1 MVSPAAVVPSCT
13 RVPLLSLSFHSP
25 PPRCWCGLPCGGGGG
40 LPFGVKAVIQGS
52 ARQRFGRRR
61 RAQQSVAGAVCS
73 AAVIR
78 PLLEVHV
85 VNFFKDQV
93 WEMVDAEWME
103 CLGGARGELAHAA
116 LRMCSGMDT
125 HPALLGYLAQGLSF
139 EYQLPRW
146 RSLTKDIALQK
157 FDMHAFLAAFQM
169 ILEKYFLV
177 LKLSPSIGRQGKALH
192 HQRLRKVMESRMG
205 EEKTDDLSC
214 ATQKEQIM
222 TKDGPLPTD
231 PNGFKEVDAFC
242 RHEQLDEP
250 TNHHDIPSKEML
262 EKAISEYTGT
272 VITEL
277 LK

>member
-13 RVPLLSLSFHSP
+13 DVPPLSLSFHSP
-25 PPRCWCGLPCGGGGG
+25 PPRFWCGLPCGRGGG
-40 LPFGVKAVIQGS
+40 LPFGVKAVIRGG
-52 ARQRFGRRR
+52 ARQRFGRWR
-61 RAQQSVAGAVCS
+61 RAQRSAAGVGCS
-73 AAVIR
+73 AAVIW
-78 PLLEVHV
+78 PLLEAHV
-85 VNFFKDQV
+85 VNFFK
-93 WEMVDAEWME
+93 
-103 CLGGARGELAHAA
+103 
-116 LRMCSGMDT
+116 
-125 HPALLGYLAQGLSF
+125 
-139 EYQLPRW
+139 RW

-169 ILEKYFLV
+169 
-177 LKLSPSIGRQGKALH
+177 
-192 HQRLRKVMESRMG
+192 
-205 EEKTDDLSC
+205 
-214 ATQKEQIM
+214 EQIM

-250 TNHHDIPSKEML
+250 TNHLDIPSKEML

>member
-13 RVPLLSLSFHSP
+13 RVPPLSLSFHSP

-40 LPFGVKAVIQGS
+40 LPFGVKAVIRGS

-78 PLLEVHV
+78 QLLEVHV

-125 HPALLGYLAQGLSF
+125 QPALLEHRPSSLRDFIITARVILPKVYLLSINSLDG
-139 EYQLPRW
+139 EVSLRTLPYRNLICMP
-146 RSLTKDIALQK
+146 SLLHFKCITQWVY
-157 FDMHAFLAAFQM
+157 M
-169 ILEKYFLV
+169 IFMYFLNV
-177 LKLSPSIGRQGKALH
+177 ALIRH
-192 HQRLRKVMESRMG
+192 IIRGFFSRNM
-205 EEKTDDLSC
+205 
-214 ATQKEQIM
+214 
-222 TKDGPLPTD
+222 
-231 PNGFKEVDAFC
+231 
-242 RHEQLDEP
+242 
-250 TNHHDIPSKEML
+250 
-262 EKAISEYTGT
+262 
-272 VITEL
+272 
-277 LK
+277 